1 MYFTEVKTHKARKD
15 HRCEWCWQSI
25 DKGEEYKRYR
35 YYDEAEAATVKLH
48 PECMDAMQAEADYFG
63 GIFEWTPGQERPKN
77 STEWAT
83 AMEHGD
89 SNKADETFNAGNRD

>member
-1 MYFTEVKTHKARKD
+1 MHFTDVKTHKARKD
-15 HRCEWCWQSI
+15 HRCEWCSQCI

-48 PECMDAMQAEADYFG
+48 PECMDALQAEADYSVG
-63 GIFEWTPGQERPKN
+63 TFEWTPGQERP
-77 STEWAT
+77 ERALHWQT

-89 SNKADETFNAGNRD
+89 SNKADGTLNAGHRD